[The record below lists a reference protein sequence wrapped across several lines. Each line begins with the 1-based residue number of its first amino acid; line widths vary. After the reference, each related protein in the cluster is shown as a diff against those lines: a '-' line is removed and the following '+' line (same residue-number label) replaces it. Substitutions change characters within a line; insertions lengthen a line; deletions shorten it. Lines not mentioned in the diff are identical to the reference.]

1 MFVIDVLLAC
11 LLNYWMLQVRVT
23 AMVKGITKI
32 DIDDVP
38 PHIKSFLEKLISDG
52 NFFRSDF
59 LYSFESSA
67 LEFDK

>member
-1 MFVIDVLLAC
+1 MMIGCGSLIRIVASSS
-11 LLNYWMLQVRVT
+11 QVRVT

-32 DIDDVP
+32 DTDSVP

-59 LYSFESSA
+59 LYSFERKS
-67 LEFDK
+67 LEFDQ